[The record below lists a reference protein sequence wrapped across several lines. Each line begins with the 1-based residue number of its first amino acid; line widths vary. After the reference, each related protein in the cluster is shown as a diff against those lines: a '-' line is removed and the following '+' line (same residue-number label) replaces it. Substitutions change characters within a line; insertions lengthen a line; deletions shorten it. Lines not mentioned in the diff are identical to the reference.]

1 VSSLANLWE
10 ETAVPAPR
18 FEPLVGATRAKVLI
32 VGAGYLGVSAALH
45 IAEAGGDA
53 IVLEAEAP
61 GWGASGRNGG
71 QLIPGLKRDPDEIE
85 GALGRERG
93 ERLWRF
99 AGRTADFV
107 FALI

>member
-1 VSSLANLWE
+1 MSRLANLWE

-18 FEPLVGATRAKVLI
+18 FEPLVGAAHAKVLI
-32 VGAGYLGVSAALH
+32 VGAGYLGLSAALH

-71 QLIPGLKRDPDEIE
+71 QLIPGPQTRS
-85 GALGRERG
+85 R
-93 ERLWRF
+93 
-99 AGRTADFV
+99 
-107 FALI
+107 